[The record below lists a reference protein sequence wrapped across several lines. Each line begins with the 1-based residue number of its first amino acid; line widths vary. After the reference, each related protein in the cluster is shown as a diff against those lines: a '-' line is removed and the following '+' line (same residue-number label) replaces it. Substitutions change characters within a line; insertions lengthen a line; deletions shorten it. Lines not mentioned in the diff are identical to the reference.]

1 MPAEV
6 IRRTIVL
13 GPAAHEL
20 RRHVGPTAWV
30 VLEEMLQRSTGDG
43 DEVVAEVSVRAL
55 AASLELAK
63 DTVARAMRRLRELR
77 AIEATQ
83 ARASCGSFDAGSYR
97 ITVPAVCLSPA
108 GPSQPSALSPAP
120 RPSRAAPPSAA
131 PPSSAPPSS
140 SRRPSGQLSLLPEV

>member
-6 IRRTIVL
+6 IRHTIVL

-63 DTVARAMRRLRELR
+63 DTVARAMRRLRELG

-97 ITVPAVCLSPA
+97 ITVPAVCLSLVCP
-108 GPSQPSALSPAP
+108 PQRPVSSSAA
-120 RPSRAAPPSAA
+120 RPSSA

-140 SRRPSGQLSLLPEV
+140 ACRSSGQLSLLPEV

>member
-1 MPAEV
+1 MPTDLT
-6 IRRTIVL
+6 RRTIVL

-30 VLEEMLQRSTGDG
+30 VLEEMLQRSSTDG

-63 DTVARAMRRLRELR
+63 DTVARAIRRLRELG

-97 ITVPAVCLSPA
+97 ITVPAVCLSLVCP
-108 GPSQPSALSPAP
+108 PQ
-120 RPSRAAPPSAA
+120 RPVSSSAA
-131 PPSSAPPSS
+131 RPSSAPPSS
-140 SRRPSGQLSLLPEV
+140 SRRSSGQLSLLSEV

>member
-1 MPAEV
+1 MPTDP

-30 VLEEMLQRSTGDG
+30 VLEEMLQRSSSDG
-43 DEVVAEVSVRAL
+43 DEVVAQVSIRAL
-55 AASLELAK
+55 AASLGLAK
-63 DTVARAMRRLRELR
+63 DTVARAVRRLRELG

-97 ITVPAVCLSPA
+97 ITVPAVCLS
-108 GPSQPSALSPAP
+108 LVCSPQ
-120 RPSRAAPPSAA
+120 RPVSSSAA
-131 PPSSAPPSS
+131 RLSSAPPSS
-140 SRRPSGQLSLLPEV
+140 SRRSSGQLSLLSEV

>member
-1 MPAEV
+1 MPTDLT
-6 IRRTIVL
+6 RRTIVL

-30 VLEEMLQRSTGDG
+30 VLEEMLQRSSTDG

-63 DTVARAMRRLRELR
+63 DTVARAIRRLRELG

-97 ITVPAVCLSPA
+97 ITVPAVCLSLVCP
-108 GPSQPSALSPAP
+108 PQ
-120 RPSRAAPPSAA
+120 RPVSSSAA
-131 PPSSAPPSS
+131 RPSSARPSS
-140 SRRPSGQLSLLPEV
+140 ARRSSGQLSLLPEV

>member
-6 IRRTIVL
+6 IRHTIVL

-63 DTVARAMRRLRELR
+63 DTVARAMRRLRELG

-97 ITVPAVCLSPA
+97 ITVPAVCLS
-108 GPSQPSALSPAP
+108 LVC
-120 RPSRAAPPSAA
+120 RPQRPVSSSAA
-131 PPSSAPPSS
+131 RPSSARPSS
-140 SRRPSGQLSLLPEV
+140 ACRSSGQLSLLLEV